1 MPVATRMSDPTMPPP
16 PTRNAAGTPEP
27 PAPRF
32 GGHTA
37 LYVVLGLALAVA
49 VVLVAL
55 IPSDTMLQWTLK
67 PVLFHGASTWIN
79 LLTFTL
85 AGLLAIV
92 YLFSRRPGT
101 YAYVAATRYVSFSL
115 WILNTLLGMFSAYIT
130 WGSAFWSEPRLQL
143 SFWILLV
150 IAVAMAVDILM
161 DKPVIHSALDIAIA
175 LGVWVFVVY
184 TPKDI
189 HPNSPVFAAGT
200 DWSIKAI
207 FAGLVLAWGV
217 AMLVVIRLWA
227 ERLARLGAGVPGMP
241 DAED

>member
-1 MPVATRMSDPTMPPP
+1 MPVATR
-16 PTRNAAGTPEP
+16 TRNAAATPEP
-27 PAPRF
+27 PAPGRS
-32 GGHTA
+32 GHAA
-37 LYVVLGLALAVA
+37 LYVVLGLALAVTA
-49 VVLVAL
+49 VLVAL
-55 IPSDTMLQWTLK
+55 IPADTGLLWTLR
-67 PVLFHGASTWIN
+67 PVLFHGASTWVN

-85 AGLLAIV
+85 AGILAVV
-92 YLFSRRPGT
+92 YLFNRRPAT
-101 YAYVAATRYVSFSL
+101 YAYVAATRYTSFSL

-150 IAVAMAVDILM
+150 IGIAMAVDILM
-161 DKPVIHSALDIAIA
+161 DKPVVHSAFDIAIA
-175 LGVWVFVVY
+175 LGVWVFVLY

-189 HPNSPVFAAGT
+189 HPNSPVMASGT
-200 DWSIKAI
+200 DWGIKAV

-217 AMLVVIRLWA
+217 AVFVVIRLWA